1 MKFILDTKDFS
12 DCEFETL
19 MSYAKEK
26 EDLEEM
32 IRILENDEET
42 DETEIDIKMGK
53 LHCIGYF
60 CSEPLPKKIVLDLL
74 KSFRK
79 QYEKSMKD
87 LEERT
92 GLVRVVE
99 E

>member
-19 MSYAKEK
+19 ITCAKEK
-26 EDLEEM
+26 EDLEKM

-42 DETEIDIKMGK
+42 GETEIDIRMGR
-53 LHCIGYF
+53 LHCNGYF
-60 CSEPLPKKIVLDLL
+60 CSEPLPKRILLDLL

-79 QYEKSMKD
+79 QYENSMKD

>member
-12 DCEFETL
+12 DLEFKTL
-19 MSYAKEK
+19 ISYAKEK

-42 DETEIDIKMGK
+42 GETEIDIRMGR
-53 LHCIGYF
+53 LHCNGYF

-74 KSFRK
+74 KCFRS

-92 GLVRVVE
+92 GLIRVVE

>member
-1 MKFILDTKDFS
+1 MKFILDTNDFS
-12 DCEFETL
+12 NCEFETL
-19 MSYAKEK
+19 MTYAKEK

-42 DETEIDIKMGK
+42 GETEIDVRMGK
-53 LHCIGYF
+53 LHCNGYF

-79 QYEKSMKD
+79 QYERQMKD

>member
-19 MSYAKEK
+19 MICAKEK

-42 DETEIDIKMGK
+42 DETEIDIRMGR
-53 LHCIGYF
+53 LHCNGYF
-60 CSEPLPKKIVLDLL
+60 CSEPLPKEILLDLL

-79 QYEKSMKD
+79 QYEKQMKD

-92 GLVRVVE
+92 GLVRVAE